1 MDLQRAKLKGMWIQ
15 LQKRDSLTLN
25 LNMEDRDKWD
35 SRAIEAV
42 GSLSSV
48 VRTYVSMDMV
58 TYV

>member
-1 MDLQRAKLKGMWIQ
+1 
-15 LQKRDSLTLN
+15 
-25 LNMEDRDKWD
+25 MEGRNKWD

-42 GSLSSV
+42 DSLSSV